1 MSEIIEPLDP
11 ADAAAI
17 AQGVIA
23 PDDARPLDIEDE
35 HYTGPDGERL
45 VVWDE
50 VHNSELEPLEELG
63 TATHFDESFDDEGP
77 PEAEAQ

>member
-1 MSEIIEPLDP
+1 MSEVIEPLDP
-11 ADAAAI
+11 ADATAI

-23 PDDARPLDIEDE
+23 PNDARPLGLDDE
-35 HYTGPDGERL
+35 HYTGPDSEQL

-50 VHNSELEPLEELG
+50 VHDSELEPNEEQG
-63 TATHFDESFDDEGP
+63 TDTYFDESNDDEDP